1 MGAEFVTPSRTPSD
15 VPDVLAP
22 GLAVV
27 FCGINPGRVSAA
39 AGAHFANPRNDFWR
53 LLHDAGFTPRLYEP
67 HEQFALLELGIG
79 VTNAAYRTTKGS
91 GDLRRGDFAGSARR
105 LEQLARDLSPRALA
119 FVGKEAFRG
128 AFGTRPDL
136 GPQAA
141 GRSATSGCSCSR
153 RRHPRTRPCPTPSGC
168 TGSARCATGSS
179 RSSATRCAESCSIAA
194 TVCCSCSSAT
204 AAVRRGGRRRAAAPT
219 RASSPRRRSGAS
231 SPRKP
236 GSSTSSSGRR
246 SGGESTRSPGHGDI
260 YRQRERYY
268 LVRVDEHEP
277 APTIDLAAEHVHD
290 VRWWTLDEL
299 DAAEPGAARAAGPR
313 AAAARPPRAR
323 PAAGADRRRRLI
335 SRRRRPPSG
344 RRAPPSSP
352 RARRAARR
360 SQGSAPATAPA
371 PPARLGEAR
380 VCSYRLFGGTISTRA
395 SPRATSS

>member
-22 GLAVV
+22 GLTVV

-91 GDLRRGDFAGSARR
+91 GDLRRGDFDGSARR
-105 LEQLARDLSPRALA
+105 LEQLARELSPRALA

-136 GPQAA
+136 GPQVRDA
-141 GRSATSGCSCSR
+141 R
-153 RRHPRTRPCPTPSGC
+153 RRRSVRAPVDVTGERGRAVRRAAALVPRAARLARADRARRRTR
-168 TGSARCATGSS
+168 
-179 RSSATRCAESCSIAA
+179 ESCSTA
-194 TVCCSCSSAT
+194 TTASCSCSSAT
-204 AAVRRGGRRRAAAPT
+204 RSGQTWWATTGGGADEGEQPEETVRRELAEEAGLVEFELGPEIWRREHTFAWD
-219 RASSPRRRSGAS
+219 
-231 SPRKP
+231 
-236 GSSTSSSGRR
+236 GS
-246 SGGESTRSPGHGDI
+246 I

-299 DAAEPGAARAAGPR
+299 EATEPEAARPAGAR
-313 AAAARPPRAR
+313 AAAAGRSSSPVH
-323 PAAGADRRRRLI
+323 RRRR
-335 SRRRRPPSG
+335 STS
-344 RRAPPSSP
+344 ASDQSP
-352 RARRAARR
+352 TPTAV
-360 SQGSAPATAPA
+360 ATAPCT
-371 PPARLGEAR
+371 P
-380 VCSYRLFGGTISTRA
+380 C
-395 SPRATSS
+395 